1 MYSHG
6 NRVAD
11 PQLLDNAIH
20 ALRDYTEARRGS
32 RPFPDGPD
40 RQARQCWA
48 SPTEYGRVEYGG
60 LPVTP
65 ESCGAAP

>member
-40 RQARQCWA
+40 RQLDSAG
-48 SPTEYGRVEYGG
+48 SGDG
-60 LPVTP
+60 L
-65 ESCGAAP
+65 ADRAPRTNPRRLRTDPD